1 MLSKHSR
8 ICELEQKSW
17 EKLVKTAQNT
27 KFLKDAFLWILT
39 LSQGLM
45 NLKSGK
51 LAENVKNDEKF
62 SYL

>member
-27 KFLKDAFLWILT
+27 KFLNIVFLWILT
-39 LSQGLM
+39 LAQGLSNM
-45 NLKSGK
+45 KSGK
-51 LAENVKNDEKF
+51 IEENVKNDEKF
-62 SYL
+62 LNL